1 MANCVLKIRLSDEM
15 IEEIKKYKK
24 SVHKQTMEETV
35 VELIDYALRLP
46 HYFMKFDW
54 KKAEL
59 EADWE
64 IFSGKTESFD
74 AVEDF
79 IADLK
84 K

>member
-15 IEEIKKYKK
+15 IKEIEQYKK
-24 SVHKQTMEETV
+24 SVHKQSMEETV
-35 VELIDYALRLP
+35 VELIDYALKLP

-54 KKAEL
+54 KNAEL
-59 EADWE
+59 EADCE
-64 IFSGKTESFD
+64 ISSGKTESFD
-74 AVEDF
+74 TFEDF